1 MASRVG
7 RIEGIRLQ
15 GESVDARLRDLV
27 EQQAA
32 LRELA
37 IAVAEMRAPEVI
49 YELVAKQAADVAGV
63 DAGAV
68 VRFRVDGVG
77 EVVGSWRMGSRHTGS
92 LVPLD
97 GAAGVAAVA
106 RTGRAAHMSAA
117 EERAAREPGTLAPAG
132 TSVSL
137 PGGVAVPIRVGREL
151 WGSLLVVARTDEWI
165 PPDLEERLSTFADLV
180 GLAITNTDT
189 SARLLSQATS
199 DPLTGLLNHRAL
211 QERVESEVGRAQRHG
226 RPLTL
231 VLLDL
236 DFFKSINDAYG
247 HQAGDTALMHA
258 AGILERCAR
267 AGDVL
272 GRVGGDEFALLLPET
287 NAEQALPIAERWAT
301 ELREAA
307 VGVLA
312 HLTMSAGVSDLT
324 HANGS
329 RELFRLA
336 DRALYAA
343 KSHGRDTIV
352 VYSPDTVDEFS
363 DSDRGDRME
372 RMQSLAAIRSLARS
386 VDSRD
391 SPDGEHS
398 RRVGRMVRRLAEASD
413 WTPARVALLGE
424 AAEIHDVGKICV
436 PTEVL
441 RKPGRLTA
449 PEFEL
454 VKAHAAAGAEM
465 ARDALS
471 EEQAVWIGQHHER
484 FDGTGYPN
492 GLANGEIALGA
503 NLLALADSWDAMT
516 TERFYNEPKREREAL
531 VECLSLAGTQFSPDA
546 CRALAAIS

>member
-1 MASRVG
+1 MSSRAA
-7 RIEGIRLQ
+7 RAAADRLRSTPL
-15 GESVDARLRDLV
+15 EIRLRDLV

-92 LVPLD
+92 LIPLD
-97 GAAGVAAVA
+97 GAAGVAVVA
-106 RTGRAAHMSAA
+106 RTGRAARMSAA
-117 EERAAREPGTLAPAG
+117 EELAAREPGTLAPGA
-132 TSVSL
+132 SVSL

-151 WGSLLVVARTDEWI
+151 WGSLLVVARTEEWV
-165 PPDLEERLSTFADLV
+165 PPDLEERLSTFAELV

-199 DPLTGLLNHRAL
+199 DPLTGLLNHRAF
-211 QERVESEVGRAQRHG
+211 QERVESEVGRAQRYK

-272 GRVGGDEFALLLPET
+272 GRSAATSSRCCSPRRT
-287 NAEQALPIAERWAT
+287 PSQALPIAERWAARAARGPGRRRGAPDDVRGC
-301 ELREAA
+301 LRPDARERQPGALSACGRSA
-307 VGVLA
+307 VRGEEPRPRHDRRLLA
-312 HLTMSAGVSDLT
+312 RDGRSSSRTATGSTGWSGCSRSRRFAR
-324 HANGS
+324 S
-329 RELFRLA
+329 RE
-336 DRALYAA
+336 
-343 KSHGRDTIV
+343 
-352 VYSPDTVDEFS
+352 
-363 DSDRGDRME
+363 
-372 RMQSLAAIRSLARS
+372 S

-398 RRVGRMVRRLAEASD
+398 ERVGKMVRRLAEASG

-436 PTEVL
+436 PH
-441 RKPGRLTA
+441 R
-449 PEFEL
+449 
-454 VKAHAAAGAEM
+454 GAEKAGSADCPRVR
-465 ARDALS
+465 AREGAC
-471 EEQAVWIGQHHER
+471 GR
-484 FDGTGYPN
+484 RRRDGTRCVERGTG
-492 GLANGEIALGA
+492 GLDRPASRALRRHRLSQPAGER
-503 NLLALADSWDAMT
+503 ADRRQAPICSRWPT
-516 TERFYNEPKREREAL
+516 
-531 VECLSLAGTQFSPDA
+531 AGT
-546 CRALAAIS
+546 R

>member
-1 MASRVG
+1 MPSRAA
-7 RIEGIRLQ
+7 RAAADRLRSTPL
-15 GESVDARLRDLV
+15 ETRLRDLV

-92 LVPLD
+92 LIPLD
-97 GAAGVAAVA
+97 GAAGVAVVA
-106 RTGRAAHMSAA
+106 RTGRAARMSAA
-117 EERAAREPGTLAPAG
+117 EELAAREPGTLAPGA
-132 TSVSL
+132 SVSL

-151 WGSLLVVARTDEWI
+151 WGSLLVVARTEEWI
-165 PPDLEERLSTFADLV
+165 PPDLEERLSTFAELV

-199 DPLTGLLNHRAL
+199 DPLTGLLNHRAF
-211 QERVESEVGRAQRHG
+211 QERVESEVGRAQRYE

-272 GRVGGDEFALLLPET
+272 GRIGGDEFALLLPET
-287 NAEQALPIAERWAT
+287 NAEQALPIAERWAA
-301 ELREAA
+301 EFREAP
-307 VGVLA
+307 VGVAA

-336 DRALYAA
+336 DGALYAA

-352 VYSPDTVDEFS
+352 VYSPETVDEFS
-363 DSDRGDRME
+363 DSDRIDRME

-398 RRVGRMVRRLAEASD
+398 ERVGKMVRRLAEASG

-441 RKPGRLTA
+441 RKPGALTRA
-449 PEFEL
+449 RVRARE
-454 VKAHAAAGAEM
+454 GARRGRRRNG
-465 ARDALS
+465 ARC
-471 EEQAVWIGQHHER
+471 
-484 FDGTGYPN
+484 
-492 GLANGEIALGA
+492 
-503 NLLALADSWDAMT
+503 
-516 TERFYNEPKREREAL
+516 
-531 VECLSLAGTQFSPDA
+531 VE
-546 CRALAAIS
+546 

>member
-1 MASRVG
+1 M
-7 RIEGIRLQ
+7 
-15 GESVDARLRDLV
+15 
-27 EQQAA
+27 
-32 LRELA
+32 
-37 IAVAEMRAPEVI
+37 
-49 YELVAKQAADVAGV
+49 
-63 DAGAV
+63 
-68 VRFRVDGVG
+68 
-77 EVVGSWRMGSRHTGS
+77 
-92 LVPLD
+92 
-97 GAAGVAAVA
+97 
-106 RTGRAAHMSAA
+106 
-117 EERAAREPGTLAPAG
+117 
-132 TSVSL
+132 SL

-151 WGSLLVVARTDEWI
+151 WGSLLVVARTEEWI
-165 PPDLEERLSTFADLV
+165 PPDLEERLSTFAELV

-199 DPLTGLLNHRAL
+199 DPLTGLLNHRAF
-211 QERVESEVGRAQRHG
+211 QERVESEVGRAQRYE

-272 GRVGGDEFALLLPET
+272 GRIGGDEFALLLPET
-287 NAEQALPIAERWAT
+287 NAEQALPIAERWAA
-301 ELREAA
+301 EFREAP
-307 VGVLA
+307 VGVAA

-336 DRALYAA
+336 DGALYAA
-343 KSHGRDTIV
+343 KSLGRDTIV
-352 VYSPDTVDEFS
+352 VYSPETVDEFS
-363 DSDRGDRME
+363 DSDRIDRME

-398 RRVGRMVRRLAEASD
+398 ERVGKMVRRLAEASG

-449 PEFEL
+449 PEYEL

-465 ARDALS
+465 ARDAL
-471 EEQAVWIGQHHER
+471 ER
-484 FDGTGYPN
+484 GTG
-492 GLANGEIALGA
+492 GLDRPASRALRRHGLSQPA
-503 NLLALADSWDAMT
+503 
-516 TERFYNEPKREREAL
+516 RERADRRRRRSARAGRQLGRDDDRALLQRAEAGARSARRVPL
-531 VECLSLAGTQFSPDA
+531 ARRHPVQPRRLPGARGDLLERSTRARRPLAG
-546 CRALAAIS
+546 AAGGGSRRPPRPRR